1 MTVKFNEDI
10 KNILDVF
17 KEYPEV
23 DAVAVAGSRACGN
36 NDENSDY
43 DIYVYTT
50 ENNFLPESVRNEVYS
65 KYCSS
70 YETGNKYFEYE
81 DNIILNCGVYADI
94 IFRDIEMI
102 EHTQKYVVD
111 ECKPMLGYT
120 TAFWYTLLVSQIYF
134 DKSGRFTD
142 LQKKYNVPYPK
153 QLRKNIITHNMKMLS
168 GVLPSYDKQ
177 IEKAVKRNDLV
188 SICHR
193 TTAYM
198 ESYFDVIF
206 ALNEMAHPGEKRLV
220 TICKDKCK
228 LLPKDF
234 EENIVSLYKNMYGE
248 YDLTVL
254 EKMYKNLK
262 EVVDANL

>member
-1 MTVKFNEDI
+1 MTVKFNDDI
-10 KNILDVF
+10 KNILDTF
-17 KEYPEV
+17 KEYPQV

-36 NDENSDY
+36 NDERSDY
-43 DIYVYTT
+43 DVYIYTS
-50 ENNFLPESVRNEVYS
+50 NDNFLPESVRNEVYS

-94 IFRDIEMI
+94 IFRNIEMI
-102 EHTQKYVVD
+102 EHTQEYVVD

-120 TAFWYTLLVSQIYF
+120 TAFWHTLLVSQIYF
-134 DKSGRFTD
+134 DKSGRFTE

-153 QLRKNIITHNMKMLS
+153 KLKENIITQNMNMLS
-168 GVLPSYDKQ
+168 GVLPSYDEQ
-177 IEKAVKRNDLV
+177 IKKAVKRNDLV

-206 ALNEMAHPGEKRLV
+206 ALNEMTHPGEKRLV
-220 TICKDKCK
+220 TLCKEKCK
-228 LLPKDF
+228 ILPKDF
-234 EENIVSLYKNMYGE
+234 EENITRLYNSMYTN
-248 YDLTVL
+248 YDFEAL
-254 EKMYKNLK
+254 EAMFNNLK
-262 EVVDANL
+262 ELIKV

>member
-1 MTVKFNEDI
+1 
-10 KNILDVF
+10 
-17 KEYPEV
+17 
-23 DAVAVAGSRACGN
+23 
-36 NDENSDY
+36 
-43 DIYVYTT
+43 
-50 ENNFLPESVRNEVYS
+50 
-65 KYCSS
+65 
-70 YETGNKYFEYE
+70 
-81 DNIILNCGVYADI
+81 
-94 IFRDIEMI
+94 
-102 EHTQKYVVD
+102 
-111 ECKPMLGYT
+111 
-120 TAFWYTLLVSQIYF
+120 
-134 DKSGRFTD
+134 
-142 LQKKYNVPYPK
+142 
-153 QLRKNIITHNMKMLS
+153 MKMLS